1 MRKRTK
7 IIATL
12 GPASSS
18 PKIISDLIK
27 EGTDVFRVN
36 LSHANISD
44 IENILKILK
53 AASLELKRPVAT
65 LIDLQGQ
72 KIRIKGFG
80 KKEHILLK
88 AKNEF
93 ILDAALGDNKGTDK
107 SVGLTYKDLPK
118 QLDIGDELLL
128 SDALIKLEVTDI
140 QKSKIFTRIIRGGK
154 LKPYQGVNKRGGGLS
169 LKGITEKDKKDLVA
183 AVKLDI
189 DYIAVSFVKDAED
202 IRVVKKIIGKKQIG
216 IIAKIERSE
225 AIDNIDEITKISDGL
240 LVARGDLG
248 VEIGIEQLPAVQDK
262 LIRKAMSF
270 DKIVIVAT
278 QMMESMI
285 NNRVPTRAEVFDVA
299 NAVTSGVDAIMFSAE
314 TAIGKYPSEV
324 ISEASRICAQSE
336 GAYIRPL
343 SVDRVVPKTL
353 PVDQVI
359 ALSAVYSAKLTK
371 VVAIAA
377 LTETGSTALWM
388 SRVQSNIPIY
398 AMTQNIKTARRIC
411 LYKGVQS
418 IKLDKLEENHAQA
431 NMQVIGLMKK
441 IGTVK
446 KADLV
451 IITKGDLL
459 GTSGG
464 TNAMKVVEVGNM
476 LEINE

>member
-299 NAVTSGVDAIMFSAE
+299 NAVTSGVDAVMLSAE
-314 TAIGKYPSEV
+314 TAIGSYPIDV
-324 ISEASRICAQSE
+324 IQEASRICEVAE
-336 GAYIRPL
+336 
-343 SVDRVVPKTL
+343 KTNRKNL
-353 PVDQVI
+353 KITRKEKSFVKVDQTI
-359 ALSAVYSAKLTK
+359 AMAAVYCADKSNIK
-371 VVAIAA
+371 AIAT
-377 LTETGSTALWM
+377 LTETGSTPLWM
-388 SRVQSNIPIY
+388 SRIESTIPIY
-398 AMTQNIKTARRIC
+398 AMTKNDRTSRRIC
-411 LYKGVQS
+411 LLKGVYS
-418 IKLDKLEENHAQA
+418 MKLDDIEYVHAKA
-431 NMQVIGLMKK
+431 NKQVIDLMLEK
-441 IGTVK
+441 GAVK
-446 KADLV
+446 KGDHV
-451 IITKGDLL
+451 IITKGDLM

-464 TNAMKVVEVGNM
+464 TNALKIVEVGN
-476 LEINE
+476 LIEV

>member
-93 ILDAALGDNKGTDK
+93 ILDATLGENKGTDK

-299 NAVTSGVDAIMFSAE
+299 NAVTSGVDAIMLSAE
-314 TAIGKYPSEV
+314 TAIGSYPIDV
-324 ISEASRICAQSE
+324 IQEASRICEVAE
-336 GAYIRPL
+336 
-343 SVDRVVPKTL
+343 KTNRKNL
-353 PVDQVI
+353 KITRKEKSFVKVDQTI
-359 ALSAVYSAKLTK
+359 AMAAVYCADKSNIK
-371 VVAIAA
+371 AIAT
-377 LTETGSTALWM
+377 LTETGSTPLWM
-388 SRVQSNIPIY
+388 SRIESTIPIY
-398 AMTQNIKTARRIC
+398 AMTKNDRTSRRIC
-411 LYKGVQS
+411 LLKGVYS
-418 IKLDKLEENHAQA
+418 MKLDDIEYVHAKA
-431 NMQVIGLMKK
+431 NKQVIDLMLEK
-441 IGTVK
+441 GAVK
-446 KADLV
+446 KGDHV
-451 IITKGDLL
+451 IITKGDLM

-464 TNAMKVVEVGNM
+464 TNALKIVEVGN
-476 LEINE
+476 LIEV